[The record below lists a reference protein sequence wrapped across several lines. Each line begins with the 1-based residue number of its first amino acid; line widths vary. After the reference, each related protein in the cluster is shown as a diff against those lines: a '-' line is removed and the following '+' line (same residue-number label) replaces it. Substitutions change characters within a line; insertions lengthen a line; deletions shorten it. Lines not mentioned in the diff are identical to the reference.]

1 MSLRL
6 DEKGV
11 IVTCPGCARGNRIA
25 FQHLDT
31 PARCAQ
37 CKTTL
42 PLVDS
47 PADVT
52 SAAQFDAVLAH
63 ASLPVLVDFWAAWCG
78 PCRMVAP
85 EVAKAAATL
94 QGKMLAIK
102 VDTERLG
109 EIAERF
115 QVGSIPTLA
124 VFVGGRL
131 VERTAGAMPAAS
143 IVQLVE
149 KTRGY

>member
-1 MSLRL
+1 MNLRL

-11 IVTCPGCARGNRIA
+11 IVPCPTCTKGNRIA
-25 FQHLDT
+25 FPHLDA

-37 CKTTL
+37 CKTPL
-42 PLVDS
+42 PPVGA

-52 SAAQFDAVLAH
+52 SPAQFDAVLANT
-63 ASLPVLVDFWAAWCG
+63 SLPVLVDFWAAWCG

-94 QGKMLAIK
+94 QGRLLAIK
-102 VDTERLG
+102 VDTERLPG
-109 EIAERF
+109 IAERF
-115 QVGSIPTLA
+115 QVRSIPTLA
-124 VFVGGRL
+124 VFVGGQL
-131 VERTAGAMPAAS
+131 VQRTAGAMPAAS

-149 KTRGY
+149 KARG